1 MKVKKV
7 TTRKKILDS
16 AIFLFGTEGYDN
28 VSVAK
33 ICRNAGVS
41 NGIIYKYFKNK
52 EEIYRDVLDMTL
64 HELSKNTTLI
74 EGVTPSSKL
83 LSYIELAFGSAQE
96 IEHLLAACR
105 EGEYRFTEYEET
117 LRGDIY
123 LKALSRIYGREVD
136 EEEYLYITSG
146 IRYVSV
152 KNTRI
157 ETPLP
162 TRCLRNFIAGG
173 IGENPSLS
181 RGLISGKEAEGKELA
196 GREEILEKGM
206 RLFGEKGFSSVKI
219 SQIAKVVDSSVGS
232 FYLNFE
238 TKENFFEEILTKIQG
253 DLLSYLSSEEFSEES
268 RVERVV
274 EVLERFLKFFQE
286 DPHKYRFMREAEFI
300 CPGEVEALY
309 DSLGEF
315 LYSALQMERTEK
327 NNVIINCIL
336 GIAHYSQ
343 IELYHTD
350 GEGRREK
357 LLNKLKGYL
366 EDGISE

>member
-83 LSYIELAFGSAQE
+83 LSYIELVFGSTLE
-96 IEHLLAACR
+96 MEHLLAACR
-105 EGEYRFTEYEET
+105 EGEYRFKEYGET

-152 KNTRI
+152 KNTRL

-173 IGENPSLS
+173 IGENPPLS
-181 RGLISGKEAEGKELA
+181 RGLVSGEETESEEQD

-219 SQIAKVVDSSVGS
+219 SQIAKAVDSSVGS

-300 CPGEVEALY
+300 CPGGVEALY

-366 EDGISE
+366 EEGISE

>member
-1 MKVKKV
+1 MKIKKIS
-7 TTRKKILDS
+7 TRKRILDS
-16 AIFLFGTEGYDN
+16 AIFLFGTERYDN

-52 EEIYRDVLDMTL
+52 EEIYRDVLDMTV

-83 LSYIELAFGSAQE
+83 LSYIELIFQSTME
-96 IEHLLAACR
+96 MEYLLAAYK
-105 EGEYRFTEYEET
+105 EGEYKFEEYDRR
-117 LRGDIY
+117 LRRDIY
-123 LKALSRIYGREVD
+123 LKALSRIYGRELD
-136 EEEYLYITSG
+136 EVEYLYITSG
-146 IRYVSV
+146 IRYVSM
-152 KNTRI
+152 KNTRLAK
-157 ETPLP
+157 PLP

-173 IGENPSLS
+173 IGDNPQLGRNFFSVEPL
-181 RGLISGKEAEGKELA
+181 KVEAAE

-206 RLFGEKGFSSVKI
+206 RLFGESGFQNIKI
-219 SQIAKVVDSSVGS
+219 SDIAKASETSVGS

-238 TKENFFEEILTKIQG
+238 TKENFFEKIMLKIQG
-253 DLLSYLSSEEFSEES
+253 DMLIYLSSEEFSEES

-274 EVLERFLKFFQE
+274 KILEKFIDFFQGK
-286 DPHKYRFMREAEFI
+286 PYKYRFMREAEFMS
-300 CPGEVEALY
+300 PKGVENFY
-309 DSLGEF
+309 SSLEEF

-343 IELYHTD
+343 IELYFTENLTD
-350 GEGRREK
+350 RGK
-357 LLNKLKGYL
+357 LLNELRAFL
-366 EDGISE
+366 QDGISE